1 MEENII
7 RSLIFLVAGLLIILF
22 PKKIKKMQSYVVKK
36 LNVACSDS
44 ENSLRMIGV
53 VFLIIAAALFM
64 YSKR

>member
-1 MEENII
+1 
-7 RSLIFLVAGLLIILF
+7 
-22 PKKIKKMQSYVVKK
+22 MQSYVVKK